1 MSHFTRLQTRL
12 VDAGALVKALA
23 DMGFAHVEV
32 HDQPQHL
39 FGYRGDRRPE
49 TAEVIVRRK
58 YIGSASNDIGFQ
70 RQPDGSFTAIISGF
84 DRRKYSPKWLAG
96 LTQRY
101 AYHLASA
108 KLQEQGFDLV
118 SEEKAPDGQIRLV
131 LRRMA

>member
-58 YIGSASNDIGFQ
+58 YIGPTSASSAS
-70 RQPDGSFTAIISGF
+70 PTAP
-84 DRRKYSPKWLAG
+84 SPPSSPG
-96 LTQRY
+96 LT
-101 AYHLASA
+101 AASIPPS
-108 KLQEQGFDLV
+108 G
-118 SEEKAPDGQIRLV
+118 SPG
-131 LRRMA
+131 